1 MNNDG
6 KIDDQHDMKAMG
18 NPKTPELQFGIPL
31 GISYKGWD
39 LSMLFQGAA
48 LTSLQLSGPAVWD
61 FPVMVLK
68 AITWVSKEYALRFM
82 DT

>member
-68 AITWVSKEYALRFM
+68 AITWVK
-82 DT
+82 